1 MATLL
6 FPQRTRCATCRKK
19 LEETVLDGL
28 YCSYKC
34 AKLPT
39 PSTDLEK
46 VPRHCKRKV
55 GEHWGLKTKYR
66 WDGEVPQRLRDDP
79 GTNIYVCD
87 YCHFRHVGHSRLQPE
102 TEKLRR
108 LVSDS
113 QTLGSVLLRAREA
126 KKINKKTLAKA
137 LKVPAIRIT
146 EIERG
151 DTKIDLDVLFKVM
164 YALRIKVELIEQ

>member
-6 FPQRTRCATCRKK
+6 FPQRTRCVTCRKK
-19 LEETVLDGL
+19 LETVVLDGL

-39 PSTDLEK
+39 PSPDPEK
-46 VPRHCKRKV
+46 APRHCKRQV
-55 GEHWGLKTKYR
+55 GEKWGLKTKYR

-79 GTNIYVCD
+79 GTNIYKCD
-87 YCHFRHVGHSRLQPE
+87 YCHFLHVGHSRLQPE

-108 LVSDS
+108 LVNDA
-113 QTLGSVLLRAREA
+113 QTLGSVIMRAREA
-126 KKINKKTLAKA
+126 KKIDKRALAKA
-137 LKVPAIRIT
+137 LKIPAIRIT

-151 DTKIDLDVLFKVM
+151 DEKIDVEVLFKVL
-164 YALRIKVELIEQ
+164 YALRIKMEFVEQ